1 MISPPRVRV
10 WGKGVKGCE
19 GGMKCS
25 ETGMNDIADRSA
37 LSSHVKLL
45 LCVKKCNQIRPWRRF
60 SCKMVK
66 FCQD

>member
-25 ETGMNDIADRSA
+25 ETGMNDIAGTGVM
-37 LSSHVKLL
+37 SSHVKLL
-45 LCVKKCNQIRPWRRF
+45 LRVMKCNQIRP
-60 SCKMVK
+60 
-66 FCQD
+66 